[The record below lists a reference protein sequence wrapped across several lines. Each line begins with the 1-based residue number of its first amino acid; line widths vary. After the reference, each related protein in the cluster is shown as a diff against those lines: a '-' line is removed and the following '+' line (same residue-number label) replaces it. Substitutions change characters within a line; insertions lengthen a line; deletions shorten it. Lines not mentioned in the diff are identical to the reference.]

1 MTKIP
6 SRRHVVTA
14 MQRMTTSSGTN
25 IPRAADET
33 SVARTGHMH
42 TTRASK
48 PVATDARC
56 SPLAHTANY
65 TCSCERTSREIGTGK
80 KERREESAQGQDT
93 EREEAPEVVAG
104 RFEPGALLRRQY

>member
-1 MTKIP
+1 
-6 SRRHVVTA
+6 
-14 MQRMTTSSGTN
+14 
-25 IPRAADET
+25 
-33 SVARTGHMH
+33 MH

-48 PVATDARC
+48 PVARC
-56 SPLAHTANY
+56 SPLAHTG
-65 TCSCERTSREIGTGK
+65 ELHMQLRENLAGDRTGK